1 MDGDH
6 IICLVWATSLGL
18 QSFSSHKNVFMVS
31 LGTSSL
37 PQPHR
42 LHIFTSSFWWSLML
56 HSSVSTLFL
65 ALVVLPMSS
74 SIDLHSLTGDL
85 VKLQIEHDNSGFG
98 AAWMLDHIEVTNLA
112 TNQRWA
118 FPCGQW
124 FDKKRGDGQIS
135 RELLPRD

>member
-1 MDGDH
+1 MLT
-6 IICLVWATSLGL
+6 IIITKLLKRNINTSWYMCHLVCACMAVLLTILRFLCPPSYITRIMLYFCLSLA
-18 QSFSSHKNVFMVS
+18 F
-31 LGTSSL
+31 LGS
-37 PQPHR
+37 R
-42 LHIFTSSFWWSLML
+42 WSI
-56 HSSVSTLFL
+56 
-65 ALVVLPMSS
+65 SS
-74 SIDLHSLTGDL
+74 SNDRHHSFTGDL